1 MTQPGVGD
9 VHVNKL
15 LSNVSVAYKN
25 QIYIAESVAP
35 ILLVDKQSD
44 LIATYD
50 KDFWARSVAKK
61 TNPLEPPPIGGYE
74 VNYETYFCEERSVGD
89 IIPDAQ
95 VANQDPPFNAR
106 ADATEWVTD
115 QLLLEHEIDFLTNFW
130 TTGVWSTDVV
140 GGVDFVKWS
149 TYATSDPVQDIRGWM
164 RTIRRLLLGRQPN
177 KLVLGDMTFDVL
189 ADHPSLLERVQYGAS
204 SNEPAMVT
212 PNLIAQLLGLQEV
225 QVGHV
230 VYTTT
235 AEGAA
240 TMTYTAG
247 YDDDALLCFA
257 PPRPGLK
264 TPTALY
270 TIVWRSL
277 YGATRYIRMRREP
290 LSDKGWLIEGF
301 QHYVIK
307 QLSADAGIFISDAV
321 D

>member
-1 MTQPGVGD
+1 
-9 VHVNKL
+9 
-15 LSNVSVAYKN
+15 VAYKN

-74 VNYETYFCEERSVGD
+74 VDYESYFCEERSVGD

>member
-25 QIYIAESVAP
+25 QVYIAESVAP
-35 ILLVDKQSD
+35 LLLVDKQSD
-44 LIATYD
+44 LIATYT

-74 VNYETYFCEERSVGD
+74 VDYDQYFCEERSVGD

-106 ADATEWVTD
+106 VDSAEWVTD
-115 QLLLEHEIDFLTNFW
+115 QLQLEMEIDFLANFW
-130 TTGVWSTDVV
+130 RMGVWGTDVQ
-140 GGVDFVKWS
+140 GAVDFTKWS
-149 TYATSDPVQDIRGWM
+149 TYATSDPIQDLRNWM
-164 RTIRRLLLGRQPN
+164 RIIRRNLLGRQPN

-189 ADHPSLLERVQYGAS
+189 ADHPTLLERIKYSS
-204 SNEPAMVT
+204 SNSEPAMVT

-235 AEGAA
+235 PENAA
-240 TMTYTAG
+240 AITYTAG
-247 YDDDALLCFA
+247 YDDDAWLGFVA
-257 PPRPGLK
+257 ARPGLK
-264 TPTALY
+264 TPSALY

-277 YGATRYIRMRREP
+277 YGGSRYIRMRREP
-290 LSDKGWLIEGF
+290 LGDKGWLIEGF

-307 QLSADAGIFISDAV
+307 GLSPDAGIFISDAV

>member
-35 ILLVDKQSD
+35 VLLVDKKSD
-44 LIATYD
+44 LIATYN

-61 TNPLEPPPIGGYE
+61 TNALEPPPIGGYE
-74 VNYETYFCEERSVGD
+74 VAYETYFCEERSVGD

-106 ADATEWVTD
+106 ADSTEWVTD
-115 QLLLEHEIDFLTNFW
+115 QLQLEHEIDFLTNFW
-130 TTGVWSTDVV
+130 TTGVWGTDVA
-140 GGVDFVKWS
+140 GGVDFTKWS
-149 TYATSDPVQDIRGWM
+149 TYATSDPIQDIRGWM
-164 RTIRRLLLGRQPN
+164 RTIRRNLLGRQPN

-189 ADHPSLLERVQYGAS
+189 ADHPSLLERVQYGS
-204 SNEPAMVT
+204 SSDQPAMVT

-240 TMTYTAG
+240 TITYTAG
-247 YDDDALLCFA
+247 YDDDALLCFVA
-257 PPRPGLK
+257 SRPGLK
-264 TPTALY
+264 TPSALY
-270 TIVWRSL
+270 TIVWRTL

-307 QLSADAGIFISDAV
+307 GLSADAGIFISDAV

>member
-9 VHVNKL
+9 VHVNRL
-15 LSNVSVAYKN
+15 LSKVSVAYKN

-61 TNPLEPPPIGGYE
+61 TNPLEPPPIGGYD
-74 VNYETYFCEERSVGD
+74 VAYDSYFCQERSVGE

-95 VANQDPPFNAR
+95 VANQDPPFDAR

-115 QLLLEHEIDFLTNFW
+115 QLLLEMEIDFITNFW
-130 TTGVWSTDVV
+130 KTGVWGADKT
-140 GGVDFVKWS
+140 GGGDFTKWS
-149 TYATSDPVQDIRGWM
+149 TYATSDPIQDLREWM
-164 RTIRRLLLGRQPN
+164 REIRRKLLGRNPN
-177 KLVLGDMTFDVL
+177 RLVLGDMTFDVL
-189 ADHPSLLERVQYGAS
+189 ADHPSLLERVQYGAPS
-204 SNEPAMVT
+204 DNPSMVT
-212 PNLIAQLLGLQEV
+212 PNLIAQLLGLEQV

-235 AEGAA
+235 AEGA
-240 TMTYTAG
+240 TTITYTAG

-264 TPTALY
+264 MPSALY
-270 TIVWRSL
+270 TIVWRTL
-277 YGATRYIRMRREP
+277 YGATRYVRMRREP

-307 QLSADAGIFISDAV
+307 QLSAEAGIFISDAV